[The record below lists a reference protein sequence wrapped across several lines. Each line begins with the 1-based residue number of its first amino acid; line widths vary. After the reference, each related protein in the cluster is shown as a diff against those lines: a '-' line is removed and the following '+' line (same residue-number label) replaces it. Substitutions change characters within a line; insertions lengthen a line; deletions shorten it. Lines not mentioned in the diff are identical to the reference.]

1 MPIKNNK
8 LINNIDDLKNI
19 CQRHS
24 AENKKIVMTNGCF
37 DIIHSGHTHILQEA
51 KNLGDILIVAI
62 NSDASIKRI
71 KTEARPIVNET
82 DRAYILS
89 CLSSTD
95 YIYIFNEDTP
105 ENLICQILPDIL
117 VKGSDYKG
125 QKIAG
130 EDCLLEN
137 NRKVMLLDLIP
148 DKSSTSIIN
157 KILNT

>member
-19 CQRHS
+19 CKRHS
-24 AENKKIVMTNGCF
+24 AENKKI
-37 DIIHSGHTHILQEA
+37 
-51 KNLGDILIVAI
+51 LIVAI
-62 NSDASIKRI
+62 NSDVSIKRI

-137 NRKVMLLDLIP
+137 NRKVVLLDLIP